1 MPAVPQ
7 SPSPQSPTT
16 PDAPGSERTPTVST
30 PRLSGPSPIT
40 LTLVDLPEDGPEL
53 VALVSSQEYPF
64 HVRRAPTVEQ
74 VEARLVDGS
83 FLDEDHATYWVD
95 HTTEGRIGVVTL
107 EDLSEDTP
115 MLDLRLVTQAR
126 GRGLGL
132 TVLEAVT
139 TLVFTTMPEVR
150 RFEGQTREDNVAMR
164 RTFLRAGFLKEAHY
178 REGWPVQDGAP
189 LASVAY
195 AILRSDWE
203 TGTTTPFVWE
213 DLEA

>member
-1 MPAVPQ
+1 MPAAPKN
-7 SPSPQSPTT
+7 PSPQPPS
-16 PDAPGSERTPTVST
+16 PDAALGERTSTTST
-30 PRLSGPSPIT
+30 PRPSGPSPVT
-40 LTLVDLPEDGPEL
+40 LTLVDLPDDGPEL

-83 FLDEDHATYWVD
+83 FLDEGHATYWVD

-132 TVLEAVT
+132 VVLEAVT
-139 TLVFTTMPEVR
+139 ALVFTTMPEVR

-178 REGWPVQDGAP
+178 RQGWPVQGGAP

-213 DLEA
+213 DLDA